1 MRAGFIIS
9 FLCEESYNCLVI
21 AVVDM
26 CNDGQKYHVKKRQL
40 SQRILGTCSNFIIV
54 QFGTI
59 VFVTLEFEIR
69 CIRKFVVYCYYYE
82 TFNNY
87 PFLGVY
93 LVL

>member
-1 MRAGFIIS
+1 MRAGFITS

-21 AVVDM
+21 AVDM
-26 CNDGQKYHVKKRQL
+26 CNDGQKYHVKKENGL
-40 SQRILGTCSNFIIV
+40 KELGTHSSNFIIV